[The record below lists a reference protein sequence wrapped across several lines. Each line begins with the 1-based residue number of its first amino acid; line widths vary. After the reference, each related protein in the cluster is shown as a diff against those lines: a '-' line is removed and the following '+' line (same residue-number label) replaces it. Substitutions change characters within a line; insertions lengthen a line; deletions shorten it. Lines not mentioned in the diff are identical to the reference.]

1 MDSRTKLKT
10 IESWLT
16 TDNDGRIDT
25 EQMGEGANLYY
36 DITDTQSARH
46 SVSSVFIGKE
56 PNGYDHRGKL
66 MLYEFGKKTVL
77 VVDTPQ
83 ERQDILITGD
93 VISELKDITAGL
105 IESEIVSDTIPIRI
119 ETSGDQAKSI
129 NDWVV
134 KTYAGDV
141 ALA

>member
-1 MDSRTKLKT
+1 MDSKIEVKT
-10 IESWLT
+10 IESWLNA
-16 TDNDGRIDT
+16 DNDGRIDI
-25 EQMGEGANLYY
+25 EQMGEDANIYY
-36 DITDTQSARH
+36 DITDTQSARY
-46 SVSSVFIGKE
+46 SVGSVFIGKE

-66 MLYEFGKKTVL
+66 MLYEFGEKTVL

-93 VISELKDITAGL
+93 VISELKDIAAGL
-105 IESEIVSDTIPIRI
+105 IESEIVSDTVPIRI
-119 ETSGDQAKSI
+119 ETAGDRAKPI